1 MEQFNIDLSGL
12 EADQLLESTE
22 AADAQLEE
30 DQALEAQQQQNIAD
44 ENAQAEAD
52 ANLKG
57 NDRKLPDSDPRSD
70 GVGFNLPDIAA
81 EVGSA
86 LTGGAR
92 DTVSSGLTFAE
103 RAGDMISGEANEP
116 DYDGPDWKP
125 LSGDK
130 NPITKTWWGNFL
142 RGGVHF
148 ATMAGGLVLAAKG
161 AAALPFVGGV
171 AAAGMGKF
179 AALGKL
185 GVAGKLGQG
194 AIAGAASDVVSE
206 YSQDENAMGALAKRF
221 PQLDNPLATKDTDSP
236 AMKTFKNVVEG
247 MGIGMV
253 ADGMF
258 MMIKKA
264 RGGAMAPV
272 EELAEEAAESQKIN
286 SRNAD
291 VDAQKTEMGIRQ
303 MESPEFGAYKN
314 EPIADPWQGS
324 PTSRAADVDDAMK
337 QRTRMEDEWLGNDSG
352 SMDSLTTPAQLSRS
366 ADIAEM
372 PVNELNRFY
381 EETLGSE
388 ALGRLNETL
397 RQGNLNP
404 DTVLREAYVS
414 MKGFQQMV
422 EGRNGGDIPVEEY
435 FEKLIG
441 SPEAAKLT
449 LDSGI
454 GQKIVLMD
462 LINASNTKQIRDM
475 GIGAREIND
484 VADVLD
490 SDGPVST
497 MVERLRYGI
506 EQVKTARYL
515 WGQIGRNM
523 QTPEGVERSAEQF
536 FLNKLKESD
545 LEVIRDIKTE
555 ANDATKAM
563 LQFLQRSKD
572 SANTEAILEAFS
584 MAGGPNTLDDLYK
597 YFVSKLKGGDWNG
610 MGTSRLIKELQ
621 GVMVHSVLSG
631 PKTPVRAIMGTATAT
646 TLRPLTQAL
655 GGAMFMDGPML
666 REGLAGL
673 NALRQSLPEAFGL
686 FKSKLNSYWSGEIAT
701 TGVRNFEFDPR
712 EQEWD
717 AISQMMEMKGDD
729 ASMGEQMAFRIA
741 SVARGMNNTNL
752 LTYST
757 KLMKSTDDAF
767 GFIMARVRARQK
779 ALRQAMDNQNPG
791 AAIEVTPAMLKEYE
805 ERFMAEFLDPEGN
818 VNFDT
823 DAALNFARQ
832 EATLT
837 RDLSGFAAGLDQL
850 AAKTPWVKPFIMF
863 TKTGINGLELG
874 LKHTPGF
881 NALIK
886 DERVVFNATA
896 EMADKGELANIGIT
910 NAADLMQA
918 KAIQKGR
925 MAMGGAITTMAAMH
939 FMDGN
944 LTGNGPQDRQQ
955 RQMWIDAGWK
965 PRSINLG
972 GTWVSYD
979 SFEPFNMMLSHIA
992 DIGDHYD
999 LMGPEWTEKSL
1010 MKTALVMSQ
1019 GVTSKSYMAGLQQF
1033 VDLFSM
1039 QPGQAERMIASLAN
1053 NQIPL
1058 SSMRNELGKLFN
1070 PHMKELQSG
1079 FEDSIRNR
1087 NQLSEA
1093 LSGEPL
1099 PTKYDFL
1106 TGKPINDWS
1115 FPTRMFNMISPVQFN
1130 LDYSPG
1136 KKLLFD
1142 SGYDLR
1148 VSAYATPT
1156 GVSLKDTPE
1165 VRSLYQQAMG
1175 KQNLQAKLDK
1185 LAKQPKVIE
1194 SLAQMEKD
1202 RNAGRYGNDPKDYH
1216 HNKVIFTLFSDVQ
1229 KRAWASIQDDP
1240 RVQQLVEAQ
1249 RLGSATSEA
1258 IGRGQYGGAARTY
1271 EQAQELLNM
1280 AK

>member
-12 EADQLLESTE
+12 ESDQLLESAE
-22 AADAQLEE
+22 RGAAQLEE
-30 DQALEAQQQQNIAD
+30 DEALEAQAAQDVAN
-44 ENAQAEAD
+44 EKAQAEAD
-52 ANLKG
+52 ANAQG
-57 NDRKLPDSDPRSD
+57 NDRKLDESDPRSD

-86 LTGGAR
+86 LTGGVR
-92 DTVSSGLTFAE
+92 DTASSALTLPE

-125 LSGDK
+125 LDGDK

-161 AAALPFVGGV
+161 AAALPFVGG
-171 AAAGMGKF
+171 AAAAASGKF

-194 AIAGAASDVVSE
+194 AIAGAASDIVSE

-253 ADGMF
+253 ADGLF

-272 EELAEEAAESQKIN
+272 EELAEEAAESQRVNQRSI
-286 SRNAD
+286 D
-291 VDAQKTEMGIRQ
+291 IDQQKTEMGVRQ

-324 PTSRAADVDDAMK
+324 PTSRAPDIDDAMK

-366 ADIAEM
+366 SDIAEM
-372 PVNELNRFY
+372 PVDELNKFY

-388 ALGRLNETL
+388 AFGRLTETL

-404 DTVLREAYVS
+404 ETVFREAYVS
-414 MKGFQQMV
+414 MQGFQRMV

-441 SPEAAKLT
+441 NPEAAKLT

-462 LINASNTKQIRDM
+462 LMNASNTKQIRDM
-475 GIGAREIND
+475 GIGSREIKD

-490 SDGPVST
+490 TDGPVST

-523 QTPEGVERSAEQF
+523 QTPDGVKASAEQF

-597 YFVSKLKGGDWNG
+597 YFVSKLKGGEWNT
-610 MGTSRLIKELQ
+610 MGSSRLIKELQ
-621 GVMVHSVLSG
+621 GVMIHSVLSG
-631 PKTPVRAIMGTATAT
+631 PKTPVRAIMGTATAS
-646 TLRPLTQAL
+646 TLRPLSQAL

-666 REGLAGL
+666 KEGLAGL
-673 NALRQSLPEAFGL
+673 NALRQSIPEAFTL
-686 FKSKLNSYWSGEIAT
+686 FKSKLNSYWSGDIAT
-701 TGVRNFEFDPR
+701 TGVRNFEFEPR

-717 AISQMMEMKGDD
+717 AISQLMEMKGDK
-729 ASMGEQMAFRIA
+729 ASTGEQMAYQIA
-741 SVARGMNNTNL
+741 NMARGMNNSNL

-779 ALRQAMDNQNPG
+779 ALRQAMENQTG
-791 AAIEVTPAMLKEYE
+791 AALDVSPAMLKEYE
-805 ERFMAEFLDPEGN
+805 DRFMAEFLDPEGN
-818 VNFDT
+818 VKFDT
-823 DAALNFARQ
+823 DAALDYAKK

-881 NALIK
+881 NFLVK
-886 DERVVFNATA
+886 EERLLRNATPA
-896 EMADKGELANIGIT
+896 MADAGELVTMGIT

-925 MAMGGAITTMAAMH
+925 MAMGTGLITMASMH

-965 PRSINLG
+965 PRSINIG

-979 SFEPFNMMLSHIA
+979 AFEPFNMMLSHIA
-992 DIGDHYD
+992 DIGDHYE

-1010 MKTALVMSQ
+1010 MKTALVMAQ

-1039 QPGQAERMIASLAN
+1039 QPGQVEKMIASLAN
-1053 NQIPL
+1053 NQVPL

-1087 NQLSEA
+1087 NQLSET
-1093 LSGEPL
+1093 LSGNPL

-1115 FPTRMFNMISPVQFN
+1115 FPTRMFNMFSPVQLN

-1136 KKLLFD
+1136 KQLLFN

-1165 VRSLYQQAMG
+1165 VRSMYQKAMG
-1175 KQNLQAKLDK
+1175 EQNLQAKLDK

-1194 SLAQMEKD
+1194 SLAQMEAD

-1216 HNKVIFTLFSDVQ
+1216 HNKVIFSLFSDVQ
-1229 KRAWASIQDDP
+1229 KRAWASIADDP
-1240 RVQQLVEAQ
+1240 RVIKLVEAQ
-1249 RLGSATSEA
+1249 RLQSATSEA

-1271 EQAQELLNM
+1271 EQAQELLKM

>member
-12 EADQLLESTE
+12 ESDQLLESAE
-22 AADAQLEE
+22 RGAAQLEE
-30 DQALEAQQQQNIAD
+30 DEALEAQAAQDVAN
-44 ENAQAEAD
+44 EKAQAEAD
-52 ANLKG
+52 ANAQG
-57 NDRKLPDSDPRSD
+57 NDRKLDESDPRSD

-86 LTGGAR
+86 LTGGVR
-92 DTVSSGLTFAE
+92 DTASSALTLPE

-125 LSGDK
+125 LDGDK

-161 AAALPFVGGV
+161 AAALPFVGG
-171 AAAGMGKF
+171 AAAAASGKF

-194 AIAGAASDVVSE
+194 AIAGAASDIVSE
-206 YSQDENAMGALAKRF
+206 YSQDNNAMGELAKRF

-253 ADGMF
+253 ADGLF

-272 EELAEEAAESQKIN
+272 EELAEEAAESQRVNQRSI
-286 SRNAD
+286 D
-291 VDAQKTEMGIRQ
+291 IDQQKTEMGVRQ

-324 PTSRAADVDDAMK
+324 PTSRAPDVDNAMK
-337 QRTRMEDEWLGNDSG
+337 QRTRMEEEWLGNDSG

-366 ADIAEM
+366 SDIAEM
-372 PVNELNRFY
+372 PVDELNKFY

-388 ALGRLNETL
+388 AFGRLTETL
-397 RQGNLNP
+397 RQGNLTP
-404 DTVLREAYVS
+404 ETVFREAYVS
-414 MKGFQQMV
+414 MQGFQRMV

-441 SPEAAKLT
+441 NPEAAKLT

-462 LINASNTKQIRDM
+462 LMNASNTKQIRDM
-475 GIGAREIND
+475 GIGSREIKD
-484 VADVLD
+484 IADVLD
-490 SDGPVST
+490 TDGPVST

-523 QTPEGVERSAEQF
+523 QTPDGVKASAEQF
-536 FLNKLKESD
+536 FLNKLKDSD

-597 YFVSKLKGGDWNG
+597 YFVSKLKGGEWNT
-610 MGTSRLIKELQ
+610 MGSSRLVKELQ
-621 GVMVHSVLSG
+621 GVMIHSVLSG
-631 PKTPVRAIMGTATAT
+631 PKTPVRAIMGTATAS
-646 TLRPLTQAL
+646 TLRPLSQAL

-666 REGLAGL
+666 KEGLAGL
-673 NALRQSLPEAFGL
+673 NALRQSIPEAFTL
-686 FKSKLNSYWSGEIAT
+686 FKSKLNSYWSGDIAT
-701 TGVRNFEFDPR
+701 TGVRNFEFEPR

-717 AISQMMEMKGDD
+717 AISQLMEMKGDK
-729 ASMGEQMAFRIA
+729 ASTGEQMAYQIA
-741 SVARGMNNTNL
+741 NMARGMNKSSL

-757 KLMKSTDDAF
+757 KLMRSTDDAF

-779 ALRQAMDNQNPG
+779 ALRQAMENQTG
-791 AAIEVTPAMLKEYE
+791 AALDVSPAMLKEYE
-805 ERFMAEFLDPEGN
+805 DRFMADFLDPEGN
-818 VNFDT
+818 VKFDT
-823 DAALNFARQ
+823 DAALDYAKK

-881 NALIK
+881 NYLVK
-886 DERVVFNATA
+886 EERLLRNATPA
-896 EMADKGELANIGIT
+896 MADAGELVTMGIT

-925 MAMGGAITTMAAMH
+925 MAMGTGLITMASMH

-955 RQMWIDAGWK
+955 RQLWIDAGWK
-965 PRSINLG
+965 PRSINIG
-972 GTWVSYD
+972 GAWVSYD

-992 DIGDHYD
+992 DIGDHYE

-1010 MKTALVMSQ
+1010 MKTALVMAQ

-1039 QPGQAERMIASLAN
+1039 QPGQVEKMIASLAN
-1053 NQIPL
+1053 NQVPL

-1087 NQLSEA
+1087 NQLSET
-1093 LSGEPL
+1093 LSGNPL

-1115 FPTRMFNMISPVQFN
+1115 FPTRMFNMFSPVQLN

-1136 KKLLFD
+1136 KQLLFN

-1165 VRSLYQQAMG
+1165 VRSMYQKAMG
-1175 KQNLQAKLDK
+1175 EQNLQAKLDK
-1185 LAKQPKVIE
+1185 LARQPKVIE
-1194 SLAQMEKD
+1194 SLAQMEAD

-1216 HNKVIFTLFSDVQ
+1216 HNKVIFSLFSDVQ
-1229 KRAWASIQDDP
+1229 KRAWASIADDP
-1240 RVQQLVEAQ
+1240 RVIKLVEAQ
-1249 RLGSATSEA
+1249 RLQSATSEA

>member
-12 EADQLLESTE
+12 ESDQLLESAE
-22 AADAQLEE
+22 RGAAQLEE
-30 DQALEAQQQQNIAD
+30 DEALEAQAAQDVAN
-44 ENAQAEAD
+44 EKAQAEAD
-52 ANLKG
+52 ANAQG
-57 NDRKLPDSDPRSD
+57 NDRKLDESDPRSD

-86 LTGGAR
+86 LTGGVR
-92 DTVSSGLTFAE
+92 DTASSALTLPE

-125 LSGDK
+125 LDGDK

-161 AAALPFVGGV
+161 AAALPFVGG
-171 AAAGMGKF
+171 AAAAASGKF

-194 AIAGAASDVVSE
+194 AIAGAASDIVSE

-253 ADGMF
+253 ADGLF

-272 EELAEEAAESQKIN
+272 EELAEEAAESQRVNQRSI
-286 SRNAD
+286 D
-291 VDAQKTEMGIRQ
+291 IDQQKTEMGVRQ

-324 PTSRAADVDDAMK
+324 PTSRAPDIDDAMK

-366 ADIAEM
+366 SDIAEM
-372 PVNELNRFY
+372 PVDELNKFY

-388 ALGRLNETL
+388 AFGRLTETL

-404 DTVLREAYVS
+404 ETVFREAYVS
-414 MKGFQQMV
+414 MQGFQRMV

-441 SPEAAKLT
+441 NPEAAKLT

-462 LINASNTKQIRDM
+462 LMNASNTKQIRDM
-475 GIGAREIND
+475 GIGSREIKD

-490 SDGPVST
+490 TDGPVST

-523 QTPEGVERSAEQF
+523 QTPDGVKASAEQF
-536 FLNKLKESD
+536 FLNKLKDSD

-597 YFVSKLKGGDWNG
+597 YFVSKLKGGEWNT
-610 MGTSRLIKELQ
+610 MGSSRLVKELQ
-621 GVMVHSVLSG
+621 GVMIHSVLSG
-631 PKTPVRAIMGTATAT
+631 PKTPVRAIMGTATAS
-646 TLRPLTQAL
+646 TLRPLSQAL

-666 REGLAGL
+666 KEGLAGL
-673 NALRQSLPEAFGL
+673 NALRQSIPEAFTL
-686 FKSKLNSYWSGEIAT
+686 FKSKLNSYWSGDIAT
-701 TGVRNFEFDPR
+701 TGVRNFEFEPR

-717 AISQMMEMKGDD
+717 AISQLMEMKGDK
-729 ASMGEQMAFRIA
+729 ASTGEQMAYQIA
-741 SVARGMNNTNL
+741 NMARGMNKSSL

-779 ALRQAMDNQNPG
+779 ALRQAMDNQTG
-791 AAIEVTPAMLKEYE
+791 AALDVSPAMLKEYE
-805 ERFMAEFLDPEGN
+805 DRFMAEFLDPEGN
-818 VNFDT
+818 VKFDT
-823 DAALNFARQ
+823 DAALDYAKK

-874 LKHTPGF
+874 LKHTPMF
-881 NALIK
+881 NFLLK
-886 DERVVFNATA
+886 EERLLTNATPA
-896 EMADKGELANIGIT
+896 MADAGELVTMGIT

-925 MAMGGAITTMAAMH
+925 MAMGTGLITMASMH

-965 PRSINLG
+965 PRSINIG

-992 DIGDHYD
+992 DIGDHYE

-1010 MKTALVMSQ
+1010 MKTALVMAQ

-1039 QPGQAERMIASLAN
+1039 QPGQVEKMIASLAN
-1053 NQIPL
+1053 NQVPL

-1087 NQLSEA
+1087 NQLSET
-1093 LSGEPL
+1093 LSGNPL

-1115 FPTRMFNMISPVQFN
+1115 FPTRMFNMFSPVQLN

-1136 KKLLFD
+1136 KQLLFN

-1165 VRSLYQQAMG
+1165 VRSMYQKAMG
-1175 KQNLQAKLDK
+1175 EQNLQAKLTK
-1185 LAKQPKVIE
+1185 LAEQPRIQE
-1194 SLAQMEKD
+1194 SIAAMERD
-1202 RNAGRYGNDPKDYH
+1202 RNAGRYGTDTKTYP
-1216 HNKVIFTLFSDVQ
+1216 HNEVIFQLFSKVQ
-1229 KRAWASIQDDP
+1229 KRAWAMIQNEP
-1240 RVQQLVEAQ
+1240 EVQ
-1249 RLGSATSEA
+1249 RLIEA
-1258 IGRGQYGGAARTY
+1258 DRLKKAGDYARGKGDYAGGARTY
-1271 EQAQELLNM
+1271 EQAKQLLNM

>member
-12 EADQLLESTE
+12 ESDQLLESAE
-22 AADAQLEE
+22 RGAAQLEE
-30 DQALEAQQQQNIAD
+30 DEALEAQAAQDVAN
-44 ENAQAEAD
+44 EKAQAEAD
-52 ANLKG
+52 ANAQG
-57 NDRKLPDSDPRSD
+57 NDRKLSESDPRSD

-86 LTGGAR
+86 LTGGVR
-92 DTVSSGLTFAE
+92 DTASSALTLPE

-125 LSGDK
+125 LDGDK

-161 AAALPFVGGV
+161 AAALPFVGG
-171 AAAGMGKF
+171 AAAAASGKF

-194 AIAGAASDVVSE
+194 AIAGAASDIVSE

-253 ADGMF
+253 ADGLF

-272 EELAEEAAESQKIN
+272 EELAEEAAESQRVNQRSI
-286 SRNAD
+286 D
-291 VDAQKTEMGIRQ
+291 IDQQKTEMGVRQ

-324 PTSRAADVDDAMK
+324 PTSRAPDIDDAMK

-366 ADIAEM
+366 SDIAEM
-372 PVNELNRFY
+372 PVDELNKFY

-388 ALGRLNETL
+388 AFGRLTETL

-404 DTVLREAYVS
+404 ETVFREAYVS
-414 MKGFQQMV
+414 MQGFQRMV

-441 SPEAAKLT
+441 NPEAAKLT

-462 LINASNTKQIRDM
+462 LMNASNTKQIRDM
-475 GIGAREIND
+475 GIGSREIKD

-490 SDGPVST
+490 TDGPVST

-523 QTPEGVERSAEQF
+523 QTPDGVKASAEQF
-536 FLNKLKESD
+536 FLNKLKDSD

-597 YFVSKLKGGDWNG
+597 YFVSKLKGGEWNT
-610 MGTSRLIKELQ
+610 MGSSRLIKELQ
-621 GVMVHSVLSG
+621 GVMIHSVLSG
-631 PKTPVRAIMGTATAT
+631 PKTPVRAIMGTATAS
-646 TLRPLTQAL
+646 TLRPLSQAL

-666 REGLAGL
+666 KEGLAGL
-673 NALRQSLPEAFGL
+673 NALRQSIPEAFTL
-686 FKSKLNSYWSGEIAT
+686 FKSKLNSYWSGDIAT
-701 TGVRNFEFDPR
+701 TGVRNFEFEPR

-717 AISQMMEMKGDD
+717 AISQLIEMKGDK
-729 ASMGEQMAFRIA
+729 ASTGEQMAYQIA
-741 SVARGMNNTNL
+741 NMARGMNKSSL

-779 ALRQAMDNQNPG
+779 ALRQAMDNQTG
-791 AAIEVTPAMLKEYE
+791 AALDVSPAMLKEYE
-805 ERFMAEFLDPEGN
+805 DRFMADFLDPEGN
-818 VNFDT
+818 VKFDT
-823 DAALNFARQ
+823 DAALDYAKK

-874 LKHTPGF
+874 LKHTPMF
-881 NALIK
+881 NFLLK
-886 DERVVFNATA
+886 EERLLTNATPA
-896 EMADKGELANIGIT
+896 MADAGELVTMGIT

-925 MAMGGAITTMAAMH
+925 MAMGTGLITMASMH

-965 PRSINLG
+965 PRSINIG

-979 SFEPFNMMLSHIA
+979 AFEPFNMMLSHIA
-992 DIGDHYD
+992 DIGDHYE

-1010 MKTALVMSQ
+1010 MKTALVMAQ

-1039 QPGQAERMIASLAN
+1039 QPGQVEKMIASLAN
-1053 NQIPL
+1053 NQVPL

-1087 NQLSEA
+1087 NQLSET
-1093 LSGEPL
+1093 LSGNPL

-1115 FPTRMFNMISPVQFN
+1115 FPTRMFNMFSPVQLN

-1136 KKLLFD
+1136 KQLLFN

-1165 VRSLYQQAMG
+1165 VRSMYQKAMG
-1175 KQNLQAKLDK
+1175 EQNLQAKLDK

-1194 SLAQMEKD
+1194 SLAQMEAD

-1216 HNKVIFTLFSDVQ
+1216 HNKVIFSLFSDVQ
-1229 KRAWASIQDDP
+1229 KRAWASIADDP
-1240 RVQQLVEAQ
+1240 RVIKLVEAQ
-1249 RLGSATSEA
+1249 RLQSATSEA

>member
-12 EADQLLESTE
+12 ESDQLLESAE
-22 AADAQLEE
+22 RGAAQLEE
-30 DQALEAQQQQNIAD
+30 DEALEAQAAQDVAN
-44 ENAQAEAD
+44 EKAQAEAD
-52 ANLKG
+52 ANAQG
-57 NDRKLPDSDPRSD
+57 NDRKLDESDPRSD

-86 LTGGAR
+86 LTGGVR
-92 DTVSSGLTFAE
+92 DTASSALTLPE

-125 LSGDK
+125 LDGDK

-161 AAALPFVGGV
+161 AAALPFVGG
-171 AAAGMGKF
+171 AAAAASGKF

-194 AIAGAASDVVSE
+194 AIAGAASDIVSE

-253 ADGMF
+253 ADGLF

-272 EELAEEAAESQKIN
+272 EELAEEAAESQRVNQRSI
-286 SRNAD
+286 D
-291 VDAQKTEMGIRQ
+291 IDQQKTEMGVRQ

-324 PTSRAADVDDAMK
+324 PTSRAPDIDDAMK

-366 ADIAEM
+366 SDIAEM
-372 PVNELNRFY
+372 PVDELNKFY

-388 ALGRLNETL
+388 AFGRLTETL

-404 DTVLREAYVS
+404 ETVFREAYVS
-414 MKGFQQMV
+414 MQGFQRMV

-441 SPEAAKLT
+441 NPEAAKLT

-462 LINASNTKQIRDM
+462 LMNASNTKQIRDM
-475 GIGAREIND
+475 GIGSREIKD
-484 VADVLD
+484 IADVLD
-490 SDGPVST
+490 TDGPVST

-523 QTPEGVERSAEQF
+523 QTPDGVKASAEQF

-597 YFVSKLKGGDWNG
+597 YFVSKLKGGEWNT
-610 MGTSRLIKELQ
+610 MGSSRLVKELQ
-621 GVMVHSVLSG
+621 GVMIHSVLSG
-631 PKTPVRAIMGTATAT
+631 PKTPVRAIMGTATAS
-646 TLRPLTQAL
+646 TLRPLSQAL

-666 REGLAGL
+666 KEGLAGL
-673 NALRQSLPEAFGL
+673 NALRQSIPEAFTL
-686 FKSKLNSYWSGEIAT
+686 FKSKLNSYWSGDIAT
-701 TGVRNFEFDPR
+701 TGVRNFEFEPR
-712 EQEWD
+712 EQEWE
-717 AISQMMEMKGDD
+717 AISQLMEMKGDK
-729 ASMGEQMAFRIA
+729 ASTGEQMAYQIA
-741 SVARGMNNTNL
+741 NMARGMNSSNL

-779 ALRQAMDNQNPG
+779 ALRQAMENQTG
-791 AAIEVTPAMLKEYE
+791 AALDVSPAMLKEYE
-805 ERFMAEFLDPEGN
+805 DRFMAEFLDPEGN
-818 VNFDT
+818 VKFDT
-823 DAALNFARQ
+823 DAALDYAKK

-881 NALIK
+881 NYLVK
-886 DERVVFNATA
+886 EERLLTNATPA
-896 EMADKGELANIGIT
+896 MADAGELVTMGIT

-925 MAMGGAITTMAAMH
+925 MAMGTGLITMASMH

-965 PRSINLG
+965 PRSINIG

-992 DIGDHYD
+992 DIGDHYE

-1010 MKTALVMSQ
+1010 MKTALVMAQ

-1039 QPGQAERMIASLAN
+1039 QPGQVEKMIASLAN
-1053 NQIPL
+1053 NQVPL

-1087 NQLSEA
+1087 NQLSES
-1093 LSGEPL
+1093 LSGNPL

-1115 FPTRMFNMISPVQFN
+1115 FPTRMFNMFSPVQLN

-1136 KKLLFD
+1136 KQLLFN

-1165 VRSLYQQAMG
+1165 VRSMYQKAMG
-1175 KQNLQAKLDK
+1175 EQNLQAKLDK

-1194 SLAQMEKD
+1194 SLAQMEAD

-1216 HNKVIFTLFSDVQ
+1216 HNKVIFSLFSDVQ
-1229 KRAWASIQDDP
+1229 KRAWASIADDP
-1240 RVQQLVEAQ
+1240 RVIKLVEAQ
-1249 RLGSATSEA
+1249 RLQSATSEA

-1271 EQAQELLNM
+1271 EQAQELLKM